1 MAKNNITLIPKF
13 LTYSS
18 AEVERILSSV
28 SQMESRLAEVI
39 EELNSIKSA
48 QVDQVFL
55 TQSEYDALV
64 EARAVKPDTL
74 YNIYE

>member
-1 MAKNNITLIPKF
+1 
-13 LTYSS
+13 
-18 AEVERILSSV
+18 
-28 SQMESRLAEVI
+28 MESRLAEVI